1 MIPFADPL
9 IEERLWS
16 RVDQSSARNAP
27 MSNALIGSA
36 LRLLIAAVLCS
47 LFVLPAAA
55 HPGHGHDTSAPTA
68 TALDALVELGN
79 AGNVGQHLTAPFA
92 LAFLSSSS
100 SSSCCCRQSGSSVG
114 SGCGCGM
121 AYGSGSCGHAS
132 SVLAAW
138 HAVHIAPAVKGVG
151 ACLTGQLQPGDAPG
165 PGERPPRI

>member
-1 MIPFADPL
+1 MILFADPL

-16 RVDQSSARNAP
+16 RVDQSSARNAL
-27 MSNALIGSA
+27 MSNALMGSA

-68 TALDALVELGN
+68 TALNALVEPRN
-79 AGNVGQHLTAPFA
+79 AGHVGQGEHLTAPFA
-92 LAFLSSSS
+92 VAFLF
-100 SSSCCCRQSGSSVG
+100 SSCCCGQSGSSMG

-121 AYGSGSCGHAS
+121 ACGSGSCGHAS
-132 SVLAAW
+132 GVLAAW
-138 HAVHIAPAVKGVG
+138 HVVHIAPAVKGVG
-151 ACLTGQLQPGDAPG
+151 ACLWGQLQPGDAPG